1 MHLILTSIKQK
12 PINIILMA
20 IVLCLYFLNNTV
32 FKFCTRGI
40 IQEFMIC
47 YFNDFI
53 CPLFFIS
60 YSNLLLLTVGRE
72 IKRLKWILIFGFV
85 SALIWEF
92 LAPVLKAGSVTD
104 ITDIICYMTG
114 AVIYWFI
121 LRMFISRKDCMND
134 KATKCQQKL

>member
-12 PINIILMA
+12 PINLILMA

-60 YSNLLLLTVGRE
+60 YSNLLLITVNKE
-72 IKRLKWILIFGFV
+72 IKAYKSLLIFGFCASLV
-85 SALIWEF
+85 WEF
-92 LAPVLKAGSVTD
+92 FAP
-104 ITDIICYMTG
+104 IIKPTATADFVDLVFYILGTSLYWYIIN
-114 AVIYWFI
+114 VIPGRRDAY
-121 LRMFISRKDCMND
+121 D
-134 KATKCQQKL
+134 KT

>member
-12 PINIILMA
+12 PINLILMA

-60 YSNLLLLTVGRE
+60 YSNLLLITVNKE
-72 IKRLKWILIFGFV
+72 IKAYKSLLIFGFCAGV
-85 SALIWEF
+85 VCEF
-92 LAPVLKAGSVTD
+92 FAP
-104 ITDIICYMTG
+104 II
-114 AVIYWFI
+114 
-121 LRMFISRKDCMND
+121 
-134 KATKCQQKL
+134 KATATADFVDVVFYILGTSLYWYIINVIPGRRDAYDKT